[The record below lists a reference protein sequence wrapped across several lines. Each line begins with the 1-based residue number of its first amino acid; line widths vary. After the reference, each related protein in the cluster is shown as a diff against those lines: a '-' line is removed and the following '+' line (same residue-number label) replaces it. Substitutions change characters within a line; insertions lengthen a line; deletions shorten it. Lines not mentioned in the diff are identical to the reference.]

1 MAAHQRARGARLRG
15 GGIRGLGLARSQ
27 NLVYEPTYG
36 KLISRRL
43 YQNKPPTILD
53 VPVEMQWEAGNIPHR
68 GNPVGAKGV
77 GEVAALAGSAAVLCA
92 IQNAIGNRC
101 VLRTP
106 VTADRVLEALAA
118 KDARPVRLMT
128 YA

>member
-1 MAAHQRARGARLRG
+1 MLDM
-15 GGIRGLGLARSQ
+15 
-27 NLVYEPTYG
+27 
-36 KLISRRL
+36 
-43 YQNKPPTILD
+43 PP
-53 VPVEMQWEAGNIPHR
+53 EMQWEALNIPDPS
-68 GNPVGAKGV
+68 NPVGAKGV
-77 GEVAALAGSAAVLCA
+77 GEVAAMVGSAAVLCA

-118 KDARPVRLMT
+118 KGAGPVRLIT

>member
-1 MAAHQRARGARLRG
+1 
-15 GGIRGLGLARSQ
+15 
-27 NLVYEPTYG
+27 
-36 KLISRRL
+36 
-43 YQNKPPTILD
+43 
-53 VPVEMQWEAGNIPHR
+53 MQWEAVNIPDPN
-68 GNPVGAKGV
+68 NPAGAKGV

-106 VTADRVLEALAA
+106 VTPDRILDALAA
-118 KDARPVRLMT
+118 SGSRPVRLMT